1 MIIGSRQRV
10 NASQD
15 NMDIR
20 IDDREVKRVHSTK
33 SLGLHIDS
41 HLTWSVH
48 IEKVCKMISSAI
60 GALKRIRSFITTK
73 TAVEVYFAL
82 IQPHFDYCCSVW
94 DGLGE
99 TLSTKIQKLQ
109 NRAVRVITRSSY
121 DTNASVLLNALQLD
135 NLYVRR
141 RKLKAQLMFK
151 ILKGNMPSHLRT
163 LFSICNTEYNLRNNQ
178 FKLNLPKPRTNYL
191 KRRVVYR
198 RGVLARA
205 ERLAPP
211 MTSSFLNLFRLAL
224 IYISLFN
231 ILERLLFVYL
241 RFICIVCVYSV
252 QCISC

>member
-1 MIIGSRQRV
+1 MNSELKNLNDWLITNKLSLNITKTEFMIIGSRQRV

-15 NMDIR
+15 NVDIR

-33 SLGLHIDS
+33 SLGLYIDS

-48 IEKVCKMISSAI
+48 MEKACKKTSSAI
-60 GALKRIRSFITTK
+60 GALQRIRSFITTK

-135 NLYVRR
+135 NLR
-141 RKLKAQLMFK
+141 
-151 ILKGNMPSHLRT
+151 
-163 LFSICNTEYNLRNNQ
+163 
-178 FKLNLPKPRTNYL
+178 
-191 KRRVVYR
+191 
-198 RGVLARA
+198 
-205 ERLAPP
+205 
-211 MTSSFLNLFRLAL
+211 
-224 IYISLFN
+224 
-231 ILERLLFVYL
+231 
-241 RFICIVCVYSV
+241 
-252 QCISC
+252 